1 MPSLSSV
8 GNAARLRTISW
19 CVTESTLFARRGKG
33 CRSRP
38 SRPLEDVLSVDHER
52 PGDAAG
58 SSLDLERQ
66 VCFGLSIA
74 ARGVVA
80 AYRPLLE
87 PLGLTHPQY
96 LVMVSLWQHGPQT
109 VKSLGLLLMLDSG
122 TLSPLLKRLEGLG
135 LVLRTRTGSDERR
148 VVVELTAKGARLRA
162 DAEHVHDRVVERLRL
177 SADDLTTLQAVL
189 EQLIEATASTTGRAL
204 EGDLARTEGES

>member
-1 MPSLSSV
+1 MIPWRTTDRTLSS
-8 GNAARLRTISW
+8 GRGRT
-19 CVTESTLFARRGKG
+19 VPPHL
-33 CRSRP
+33 SRP
-38 SRPLEDVLSVDHER
+38 AEDVLSVDHDR
-52 PGDAAG
+52 PDELPS

-96 LVMVSLWQHGPQT
+96 LVMVSLWQYGPQSVT
-109 VKSLGLLLMLDSG
+109 QLGTRLTLDSG

-135 LVLRTRTGSDERR
+135 LVRRTRADRDERR
-148 VVVELTAKGARLRA
+148 VVVALTGQGEQLRTE
-162 DAEHVHDRVVERLRL
+162 AEHVHDRVVERLGL
-177 SADDLTTLQAVL
+177 SSAELQHLQHVL
-189 EQLIEATASTTGRAL
+189 EQLIEATTSTTGRPL
-204 EGDLARTEGES
+204 RGDAGRGGAPG